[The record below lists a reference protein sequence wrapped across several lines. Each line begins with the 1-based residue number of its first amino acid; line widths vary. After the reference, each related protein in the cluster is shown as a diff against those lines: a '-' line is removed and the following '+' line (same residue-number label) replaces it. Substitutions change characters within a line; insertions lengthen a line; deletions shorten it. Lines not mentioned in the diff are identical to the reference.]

1 MRNFLLLVLVYI
13 VNNCTTMVMTDT
25 FLSYILMLFR
35 NAAAGGGGGLSA
47 EVDALLAPLLRERGA
62 AAAAKAE
69 AEAAAV
75 APPFTRE
82 PEHSEP
88 SLAITSLL
96 NMGFERAVAEEALLR
111 YDGSAP
117 RAIEWLLSN
126 S

>member
-1 MRNFLLLVLVYI
+1 MCVIFCCWYSYI
-13 VNNCTTMVMTDT
+13 SSTMFMTDT

-111 YDGSAP
+111 YNGSAP